1 MEGASSFCGVSDCR
15 VNELTC
21 RVVAA
26 NREVLVEP
34 TFSRNVC
41 AGVWEVAEGAFVCGG
56 VAI

>member
-1 MEGASSFCGVSDCR
+1 M
-15 VNELTC
+15 NELAC

-34 TFSRNVC
+34 AFARNVC

>member
-15 VNELTC
+15 VNELAC

-34 TFSRNVC
+34 ALARNVC
-41 AGVWEVAEGAFVCGG
+41 AGVGEVAERTFVCGG